1 MKMNLAVRFKNA
13 QFIIRTGISILL
25 PALVYLGIEWQSLTT
40 WGALGQA
47 GVDIISNP
55 IVVGLIIINV
65 LNIFPDPVVK
75 GISDSK
81 RVMDYKVPTENAKK
95 VR

>member
-1 MKMNLAVRFKNA
+1 MNIAVRFKNA
-13 QFIIRTGISILL
+13 QFIIRTAISILL

-40 WGALGQA
+40 WGAVGQA
-47 GVDIISNP
+47 GVEIISNP

-75 GISDSK
+75 GLSDSK
-81 RVMDYKVPTENAKK
+81 QVLGYDVPSENAKK
-95 VR
+95 TVR